1 MEASVPLGAGTRPV
15 PLRSDPAEESVR
27 GVLRVATAVEHQALH
42 DAAPFVRMARGDMDL
57 AGYAGLLQALYRF
70 HSAVAPACR
79 AGCVAIGASDL
90 LRPVDERLDRL
101 RRDLAHL
108 GVEAASM
115 PTDPVPEGPEGF
127 AAGCLYTVQGSTL
140 GGKVMHGW
148 LQGLLPTAAGREF
161 LQGGP
166 EDGALWRGFCANLEA
181 YGADRGRL
189 PAIVAGACSAFAL
202 FRSCLGGCP

>member
-1 MEASVPLGAGTRPV
+1 
-15 PLRSDPAEESVR
+15 
-27 GVLRVATAVEHQALH
+27 
-42 DAAPFVRMARGDMDL
+42 MDL
-57 AGYAGLLQALYRF
+57 VGYVRLLQTLNRF

-79 AGCVAIGASDL
+79 AGCVTIGAYDL

-108 GVEAASM
+108 GVVAAPA
-115 PTDPVPEGPEGF
+115 PTDPVPDGPEGF

-161 LQGGP
+161 FQGGP
-166 EDGALWRGFCANLEA
+166 EDGALWRGFCAKLEA

-189 PAIVAGACSAFAL
+189 PAIVAGAHSAFTL
-202 FRSCLGGCP
+202 FRSCLGSCP